1 MSKFQLRD
9 SISNLVIKINTFLPG
24 MWKSRN
30 YTRSDKKDNRLIMEQ
45 IIKTC
50 LSKEEDAIKAMEII
64 ESCRSESST
73 GGYNCHLNS
82 LPIWAKEFIHQCCN
96 AQKNIELALKA
107 LTGDHPNATW
117 AAGTAARVKSES
129 RLFESAPIDEQSAAI
144 NRTRAAGLS
153 PNPRL
158 TK

>member
-9 SISNLVIKINTFLPG
+9 SISNLVSQINTFLPG
-24 MWKSRN
+24 MWKSRD
-30 YTRSDKKDNRLIMEQ
+30 YTGRRKKDNRLIMEQ

-50 LSKEEDAIKAMEII
+50 LYEEDAIKAMEVI

>member
-9 SISNLVIKINTFLPG
+9 SISNLVIKINTFLPD
-24 MWKSRN
+24 MWKSRGC
-30 YTRSDKKDNRLIMEQ
+30 TGRGQKDNRLIMKR
-45 IIKTC
+45 IIETC
-50 LSKEEDAIKAMEII
+50 LSKEDAIKAMEVI

-96 AQKNIELALKA
+96 AQENIELALKA

-129 RLFESAPIDEQSAAI
+129 RLFESAPIDEQTAAI